1 MSVEEELST
10 KMAGE
15 IVLSAEPGRTIRKW
29 RELVGVSQ
37 SDLAQSLD
45 VSSSVISDYE
55 RRRRSPGSR
64 MVKRIVQALVK
75 ADSERGSSLL
85 KAYTRGSGTASLDG
99 ILDMKEFSSPMKA
112 SDILDIVRGEVVVNE
127 GLLNKEVY
135 GYTALDSVTA
145 ILELS
150 SGDFYRIYGLT
161 SERALI
167 FTKVGGGRSPFIAIR
182 VSSIKPGLVVLH
194 GLKKVDALGIEIAER
209 ERIPVILSGIED
221 VEELLGELR
230 RNTA

>member
-1 MSVEEELST
+1 MEDELST

-15 IVLSAEPGRTIRKW
+15 IVLSGEQGRTIRKW
-29 RELVGVSQ
+29 RELVGISQ
-37 SDLAQSLD
+37 SDLSQSLD

-55 RRRRSPGSR
+55 RKRRSPGSK

-85 KAYTRGSGTASLDG
+85 KAYTKGLSGTPSLEG
-99 ILDMKEFSSPMKA
+99 ILDMKEFASPMKA
-112 SDILDIVRGEVVVNE
+112 SDILDIVKGTVVVNE
-127 GLLNKEVY
+127 GLLNKDVY

-167 FTKVGGGRSPFIAIR
+167 FTRVGGGRSPFIAIR